1 MWDRHFSTCIDDGE
15 DNTTVPGPRCYTD
28 GSLMAYDGSGIA
40 LCRQGIP
47 AAIHTDSA
55 FVGKATVF
63 QAEVHAIFM
72 A

>member
-1 MWDRHFSTCIDDGE
+1 
-15 DNTTVPGPRCYTD
+15 
-28 GSLMAYDGSGIA
+28 MAYDGSGIA